1 MRNAESNASIDSN
14 LLIREESSMR
24 RSSLTWF
31 VIAAAATGSP
41 LGAQS
46 LLYRPPNLGGTW
58 VADAGV
64 VQFNFLHRFYVS
76 PGPQH
81 FVVNYPTF
89 TLAAG
94 LGHQVAF
101 GALFATRSNLVAV
114 TSGSQSTNETE
125 LYARWRVYGAE
136 GRPGFA
142 VAVTPAYNF
151 LAKSVDGE
159 VGVDWTQ
166 GPLTLHGAARAM
178 SRRLGQSGNSAA
190 AFAGGFNARLNQYI
204 GVSADVGS
212 FTSPSVRA
220 AWSAAIDVLIPG
232 SPHTFSLQA
241 SNATSATIQ
250 GASEGVSPP
259 LVLSNVLYGFE
270 FTIPIHLKRFAPWF
284 HGRPKA
290 ITLGAPAG
298 TPVAAE
304 IRISSLKFATDTVR
318 IAAGQSVRWVNGD
331 PVEHTVSFDVDPGSP
346 LIPPNASFIHR
357 FDKPGTYSYHCTP
370 HPFMT
375 GVVIVR

>member
-1 MRNAESNASIDSN
+1 MKPGSFGPLFLAVVS
-14 LLIREESSMR
+14 
-24 RSSLTWF
+24 
-31 VIAAAATGSP
+31 AAAP

-58 VADAGV
+58 VTDAGV

-76 PGPQH
+76 PAPSH

-94 LGHQVAF
+94 LGHQVDL
-101 GALFATRSNLVAV
+101 GARFATRSIVGV
-114 TSGSQSTNETE
+114 GSGAQSTNETE
-125 LYARWRVYGAE
+125 LYGRWRVHGAE
-136 GRPGFA
+136 GQPGFA

-159 VGVDWTQ
+159 LGVDWTR
-166 GPLTLHGAARAM
+166 GALTLHGAARGV

-190 AFAGGFNARLNQYI
+190 AFAGGFNARLNPYV

-212 FTSPSVRA
+212 FVSPTVRA
-220 AWSAAIDVLIPG
+220 AWSAAINFLIPG

-250 GASEGVSPP
+250 GASEGVSRP

-270 FTIPIHLKRFAPWF
+270 FTIPIHLKRFTPWF
-284 HGRPKA
+284 HGRPK
-290 ITLGAPAG
+290 
-298 TPVAAE
+298 PVALGGAAGATIAAE
-304 IRISSLKFATDTVR
+304 VRMDTYKFKGDTIT
-318 IAAGQSVRWVNGD
+318 IAAGQAVRWINAD
-331 PVEHTVSFDVDPGSP
+331 PAEHTVTFDSAAEPGSP
-346 LIPPNASFIHR
+346 VIPPNGSYVQR
-357 FDKPGTYSYHCTP
+357 FDKPGTYRYHCTP
-370 HPFMT
+370 HPFMK
-375 GVVIVR
+375 GVIVVR